1 MRSENLFSERLAEL
15 MKEKGVN
22 TVTLGAAIGVSD
34 ETVRRWRNGQRS
46 VLLPQLEKL
55 ADYFECSLDFLAGR
69 TDAVWEGP
77 SRKMPPFYDRLRS
90 VMSEKGVSRY
100 LLVRELPVYDSYFS
114 NWKKGESPNLLT
126 LILLAD
132 YLGVTI
138 DRLVGRKE

>member
-1 MRSENLFSERLAEL
+1 MQSGNLFSERLAEL

-46 VLLPQLEKL
+46 VLLPQMEKL

-69 TDAVWEGP
+69 TDVVSESP

-100 LLVRELPVYDSYFS
+100 RLVRDLPVYDSYFS
-114 NWKKGESPNLLT
+114 NWKRGESPDLLT
-126 LILLAD
+126 LMLLAD

-138 DRLVGRKE
+138 DRLVGREE

>member
-1 MRSENLFSERLAEL
+1 MQSGNLFSERLAEL

-22 TVTLGAAIGVSD
+22 TVTLGAAIGVSA

-69 TDAVWEGP
+69 TDVVSESP

-100 LLVRELPVYDSYFS
+100 RLVRDLPVYDSYFS
-114 NWKKGESPNLLT
+114 NWKRGESPNLLT

-138 DRLVGRKE
+138 DRLVGRAE